1 MSNQAQL
8 STADHAPQR
17 PAPRC
22 QTSRQHKQ
30 RPVGTGQSELL
41 DASIRRISTV
51 FSASSHEHWAIRTPG
66 MRRIANVD
74 LSAEWLSVS
83 LSLRL
88 LSMPINI
95 KIIGSMLS
103 RNAGMNGCSRIIGQ
117 RRQGRRQLV
126 TDIPVDSLPW
136 DSAAELDVLVGSTI
150 ADLNTVLRTDTRKTK
165 PLPQAEAARGQVEAS
180 LDEAGWPALPGET
193 GHLEVPLEVPGG
205 YFVACVTH
213 DGTSARLAVPILG
226 SELAAA
232 PQVCRNAMTV
242 LLWLTAS
249 RIRMVKPVRSR
260 RSLALEV
267 SLPPGHCNTIGLG
280 HACAALSVALQRFAA
295 EAARLVADQDLA
307 RIYLSNLGFST
318 ST

>member
-1 MSNQAQL
+1 MSNQP
-8 STADHAPQR
+8 SITAADNAPQS
-17 PAPRC
+17 PAPRF
-22 QTSRQHKQ
+22 QTPRRRRQSPL
-30 RPVGTGQSELL
+30 RTGQSELL

-51 FSASSHEHWAIRTPG
+51 FSAPSHQHWAIRTPG
-66 MRRIANVD
+66 MRRIANVG
-74 LSAEWLSVS
+74 LSAEWLSIS

-88 LSMPINI
+88 LSMPISI

-103 RNAGMNGCSRIIGQ
+103 RNAGVNGCSRIIGQ

-136 DSAAELDVLVGSTI
+136 DSAAELDALVDSTI
-150 ADLNTVLRTDTRKTK
+150 ADLNSVLATDTRKTK
-165 PLPQAEAARGQVEAS
+165 PLPQAEAARGQVAAS
-180 LDEAGWPALPGET
+180 LDEAGWPALPGES

-232 PQVCRNAMTV
+232 PQACRNAMTV

-260 RSLALEV
+260 RTLALQV
-267 SLPPGHCNTIGLG
+267 SLPPGHCNTVGLG
-280 HACAALSVALQRFAA
+280 HACAALSVALQQFAA
-295 EAARLVADQDLA
+295 EAALLVTDEGLA
-307 RIYLSNLGFST
+307 QTYLSNLGFST